1 MSCES
6 AFVSGAWG
14 AWTESWQIAYKYA
27 KYMRTKGLKSLKIEH
42 SSPHAP
48 CMPYLPTPTFGRFLG
63 QMLVHVPYMEHVG
76 TIKWGIF
83 RCHLWPW
90 FSRGFAHIE
99 TMDTGHMSK
108 PSWDFD
114 RSHNSNIRRISQ
126 NHLQYTK
133 LVGGFN
139 HLEKYWSMGRIMPY
153 IMENKKCVKPPT
165 SKPLDVRFFT
175 TGLTHTGLQPIWD

>member
-14 AWTESWQIAYKYA
+14 AWKESWQIAYKYA
-27 KYMRTKGLKSLKIEH
+27 KYMRTTGLKSLKMEH

-48 CMPYLPTPTFGRFLG
+48 CMPYLPTFGWFLG
-63 QMLVHVPYMEHVG
+63 QMLVHVPYMEHMG

-90 FSRGFAHIE
+90 FSRGFAHRDHGYGSHVKTLLSSWAHEE
-99 TMDTGHMSK
+99 TLLACSPIDFFGTLTGL
-108 PSWDFD
+108 
-114 RSHNSNIRRISQ
+114 IIRISAGY
-126 NHLQYTK
+126 LKIIYTK

-139 HLEKYWSMGRIMPY
+139 HLEK
-153 IMENKKCVKPPT
+153 N
-165 SKPLDVRFFT
+165 
-175 TGLTHTGLQPIWD
+175 